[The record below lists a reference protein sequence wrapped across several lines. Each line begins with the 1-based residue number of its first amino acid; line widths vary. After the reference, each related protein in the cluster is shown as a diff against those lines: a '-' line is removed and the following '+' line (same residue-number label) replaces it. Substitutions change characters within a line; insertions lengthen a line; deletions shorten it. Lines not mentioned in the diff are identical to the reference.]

1 MYLVIL
7 SSFYICSTSTVSNPN
22 IIRNNEDLSP
32 GESTTIKKQPKHLL
46 KGEGKIHELM
56 REVLKI
62 KIQQT
67 ILQLESH
74 LFHSQSESF
83 IRQEDQKSKSKT
95 KFDVQEQSNFQK
107 EVRSK
112 FGKRSPQCVLSC
124 LRQRQLHPAQCHYH
138 CTMSVG

>member
-22 IIRNNEDLSP
+22 ITRNNEDLSP

-56 REVLKI
+56 REALKI

-67 ILQLESH
+67 ILQLEFH
-74 LFHSQSESF
+74 MFHSQSESF
-83 IRQEDQKSKSKT
+83 IRQDDQKSKSKA
-95 KFDVQEQSNFQK
+95 KFYVQEQSNFQK

-124 LRQRQLHPAQCHYH
+124 LRHSKLHPAQCHNH